1 MKRPSTSA
9 EKGNDKPTKA
19 PRKSYDKHIDKMVQ
33 VEEIEDQ
40 LREKHHDKYSPEQ
53 LRSWAHMYIMKKHD
67 SLEDPPDKPFWK
79 GTSSK
84 NKSASGGMASPS
96 KRIALRGQCVD
107 QLLKWH
113 ELLKK
118 GAITKDQY
126 DEFQSTIMD
135 DVKKF

>member
-1 MKRPSTSA
+1 MA
-9 EKGNDKPTKA
+9 
-19 PRKSYDKHIDKMVQ
+19 Q
-33 VEEIEDQ
+33 VEEIEDT
-40 LREKHHDKYSPEQ
+40 LREKHGDKYSPEQ

-67 SLEDPPDKPFWK
+67 SLEAPPDKPFWR
-79 GTSSK
+79 GSSSK
-84 NKSASGGMASPS
+84 SKSAGTAASPS

-118 GAITKDQY
+118 GAITKEQY
-126 DEFQSTIMD
+126 DEFQSTIME

>member
-1 MKRPSTSA
+1 MTTIVL
-9 EKGNDKPTKA
+9 N
-19 PRKSYDKHIDKMVQ
+19 SYVHGLIC
-33 VEEIEDQ
+33 I
-40 LREKHHDKYSPEQ
+40 LYS
-53 LRSWAHMYIMKKHD
+53 MKKHD
-67 SLEDPPDKPFWK
+67 SLETPLDKPFWK

-84 NKSASGGMASPS
+84 NKLAGGTASPS

-126 DEFQSTIMD
+126 DEFQSMIME
-135 DVKKF
+135 DVKKFWIEN